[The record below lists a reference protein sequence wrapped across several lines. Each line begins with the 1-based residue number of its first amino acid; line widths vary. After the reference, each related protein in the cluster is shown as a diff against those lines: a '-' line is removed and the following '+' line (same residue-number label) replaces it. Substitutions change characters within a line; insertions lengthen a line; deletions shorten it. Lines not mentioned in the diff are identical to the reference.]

1 MKPIINLE
9 NVSKQYLIG
18 LGRVGFR
25 EAISNRI
32 NRIVKQGETDSK
44 NRQILW
50 ALRDISLSI
59 YKGQSFGLIGPN
71 GAGKTTLL
79 KILTRI
85 TRLTSGTVTINGNVS
100 ALIELGAGFHPDLT
114 GRENIKL
121 NGAILGMS
129 REEITRSFD
138 AIVEFSGLEKFID
151 TPVKRY
157 STGMYVRLGFSIAAH
172 VDPDVL
178 LVDEVLAVGDADFRQ
193 KCAKRIGELRNK
205 GTTIVFVSHNLW
217 LVKSVCDRAAFIAN
231 GQIQYDGDTIASI
244 KAYENWLHTSRT
256 ESLANQKKYR
266 EPNRTSYIEIDKV
279 EIRSVD
285 GALKDDFLHS
295 DPAEIRVSYH
305 VLKPITNPNLVLRI
319 MRADG
324 TTCCM
329 IRTDDTNYSLNGI
342 EGKGVISVVID
353 PLQLSGGAYSIEAK
367 LMMGSIDGVP
377 LATGHSSWFHVSGV
391 SLGHVEASGVF
402 VPRIS
407 QVRSDPI

>member
-18 LGRVGFR
+18 LGRVGLR
-25 EAISNRI
+25 ETISNRI

-44 NRQILW
+44 NLQIFW

-71 GAGKTTLL
+71 GAGKTTIL
-79 KILTRI
+79 KILARI
-85 TRLTSGTVTINGNVS
+85 THPTSGAVAIEGNVS

-114 GRENIKL
+114 GRENVEL

-172 VDPDVL
+172 VDPDILV
-178 LVDEVLAVGDADFRQ
+178 VDEVLAVGDAEFRQ
-193 KCAKRIGELRNK
+193 KCAKRIGELQNK

-217 LVKSVCDRAAFIAN
+217 LVKSICDRVVFLIN
-231 GQIQYDGDTIASI
+231 GQVQHDGDSVTSI
-244 KAYENWLHTSRT
+244 KAYENWIHASQL
-256 ESLANQKKYR
+256 ESLVAQQKK
-266 EPNRTSYIEIDKV
+266 PDLGRTSYVEIDKV
-279 EIRSVD
+279 EIRSIDGVSKVD
-285 GALKDDFLHS
+285 FNYN
-295 DPAEIRVSYH
+295 DPVELRVLYH
-305 VLKPITNPNLVLRI
+305 VAEPVSKPNLVLRI

-324 TTCCM
+324 ITCCM
-329 IRTDDTNYSLNGI
+329 IRTDDSDYSLKSI
-342 EGKGVISVVID
+342 EGKGVITVNID

-367 LMMGSIDGVP
+367 LMMGSIDGMP
-377 LATGHSSWFHVSGV
+377 LAIRHSSWFRVVGP
-391 SLGHVEASGVF
+391 SLSHEELSGVF
-402 VPRIS
+402 VPRVTL
-407 QVRSDPI
+407 VRLDPT